1 MRKATG
7 QVSTV
12 LWMNFAV
19 VGLRCACL
27 HCLRCQAACLLCFT
41 THEYFG
47 NANANANASSS
58 RRLWAAARASA
69 AQNKQTAKRLSGEDI
84 TINRMYSNI
93 TSEITHCTRASK
105 ISRPDKFLNELP
117 SYTSTRDPYRCTNI
131 VYQPFSGQPFYVLI
145 IKILRLVPFGSISCF
160 YCYLV
165 WHNEIV
171 LKIDVQPHNVCIHF
185 YPGFSIRFLSQKEK
199 YPETNTSEMLNY
211 TTIFRLEE
219 F

>member
-69 AQNKQTAKRLSGEDI
+69 AQNKQNAKRLSAEDI

-105 ISRPDKFLNELP
+105 ISRPDKFLNELT
-117 SYTSTRDPYRCTNI
+117 SLTYTSTREPCRYTNL
-131 VYQPFSGQPFYVLI
+131 YLYLFLWYFLH
-145 IKILRLVPFGSISCF
+145 KILQRNHMISMYF
-160 YCYLV
+160 V
-165 WHNEIV
+165 KIV
-171 LKIDVQPHNVCIHF
+171 K
-185 YPGFSIRFLSQKEK
+185 
-199 YPETNTSEMLNY
+199 
-211 TTIFRLEE
+211 
-219 F
+219 

>member
-69 AQNKQTAKRLSGEDI
+69 AQNKQTAKRLSAEDI

-105 ISRPDKFLNELP
+105 ISRPDKFLNELA
-117 SYTSTRDPYRCTNI
+117 SYTLTREPCRYTNI
-131 VYQPFSGQPFYVLI
+131 VYPFLWYSLH
-145 IKILRLVPFGSISCF
+145 KILQRNHMIIIYFV
-160 YCYLV
+160 
-165 WHNEIV
+165 
-171 LKIDVQPHNVCIHF
+171 
-185 YPGFSIRFLSQKEK
+185 
-199 YPETNTSEMLNY
+199 
-211 TTIFRLEE
+211 
-219 F
+219 